1 MSRLNAAQKRWLADL
16 GAIVGAGDGAA
27 KAPAGPSKAV
37 DGEGPK
43 TAPRPI
49 EALEDRRAAFKRARA
64 QWVAVKR
71 RAEEDLEKVKDGA
84 RMSYLADAAQYP
96 KIEAGCTAIDEILDN
111 LDDELRRT
119 LDQYA
124 ATPLRDQKKLQALGA
139 SAVEILDRYQNFVA
153 SNALMR
159 AIDARE
165 FADVTVHAPVMKALT
180 ALRSSLQ

>member
-1 MSRLNAAQKRWLADL
+1 MGKLNAAQKQWLADL
-16 GAIVGAGDGAA
+16 GAMVGGGERSS
-27 KAPAGPSKAV
+27 KEPAGASAIEREAEPTPA
-37 DGEGPK
+37 
-43 TAPRPI
+43 PI
-49 EALEDRRAAFKRARA
+49 EVLEDRRQAFKRARA

-96 KIEAGCTAIDEILDN
+96 KIEAGCAAIDEILDN
-111 LDDELRRT
+111 LDDELRQT

-124 ATPLRDQKKLQALGA
+124 STPLRDQKKLRALGT
-139 SAVEILDRYQNFVA
+139 SAAGILERYQRFVA
-153 SNALMR
+153 DNALMR

-165 FADVTVHAPVMKALT
+165 FADVAVHAPVMRALK

>member
-1 MSRLNAAQKRWLADL
+1 MSKLNAAQRQWLADL
-16 GAIVGAGDGAA
+16 GAIVGAGDGAVRA
-27 KAPAGPSKAV
+27 AAATPKVIDADEA
-37 DGEGPK
+37 K
-43 TAPRPI
+43 TAPQPI

-84 RMSYLADAAQYP
+84 RMSYLADAAQCP

-111 LDDELRRT
+111 LDDELRQT

-153 SNALMR
+153 NNALMR

-165 FADVTVHAPVMKALT
+165 FADVTVHAPVVKALK